1 MSTEKYDTIKEGVV
15 VMRQVVHIIRKED
28 LEKEKIQTLK
38 MELDYELATLYDAM
52 TTNNEKEINGS
63 KNRLAEIHQL
73 LEELNALD

>member
-1 MSTEKYDTIKEGVV
+1 M
-15 VMRQVVHIIRKED
+15 MRQVVHIIRKED

-52 TTNNEKEINGS
+52 TSENEKEINTS
-63 KNRLAEIHQL
+63 KTRLAEIHQL